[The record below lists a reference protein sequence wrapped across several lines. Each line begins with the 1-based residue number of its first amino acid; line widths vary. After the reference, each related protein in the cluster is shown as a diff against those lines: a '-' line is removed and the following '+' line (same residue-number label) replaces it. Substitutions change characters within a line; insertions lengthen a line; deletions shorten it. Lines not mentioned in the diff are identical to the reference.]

1 MSVAIRKLEG
11 VGSVDVSLNQ
21 GYADVTLKPGN
32 RVEPERIRQVV
43 RDNGFTP
50 KGADARVAGKVIERG
65 GKPALA
71 VTGLDLVYVLAEH
84 PDAKRRLAELEK
96 AAMGRDVVVSGH
108 LPETAPEPAP
118 TAPRTLQVRDF
129 VLEGR

>member
-1 MSVAIRKLEG
+1 VSVAIRKIEG
-11 VGSVDVSLNQ
+11 VESVAVSLNE
-21 GYADVTLKPGN
+21 GLADVKLKPGN
-32 RVEPERIRQVV
+32 RLDPGRIRQVA

-50 KGADARVAGKVIERG
+50 KGAEARVAGKVVERG

-84 PDAKRRLAELEK
+84 PDAKGRLSELEK
-96 AAMGRDVVVSGH
+96 AMGRDVVVSGH
-108 LPETAPEPAP
+108 LPETVPEPLP